1 VLTTRFAADNSN
13 VKFPI
18 VSGNDIVST
27 STQYEVLVVFRLRS
41 LVNSAL
47 INWNPVGGG
56 LPFFLMNW
64 GGTTGGGG
72 ANKFEVAL
80 QGGWQN
86 NPTTTWTSLTD
97 LCAVMFSFI
106 GSATPGIW
114 RIANLTSG
122 ALNVKETAVQ
132 NSSPVSS
139 TLGGSIICGEQNGVA
154 DADINL
160 VHTAA
165 WKSRVLT
172 DAEWLQVITDKST
185 YRLNQIV
192 GAAMIHQVDWNAK
205 VGGTT
210 YDDLSPINSD
220 SNSITGSA
228 IDAVYDAPWTP
239 GLGSPVD
246 MVMKP
251 GRPGLFDPDL
261 NVEAWF

>member
-1 VLTTRFAADNSN
+1 VC
-13 VKFPI
+13 
-18 VSGNDIVST
+18 GH
-27 STQYEVLVVFRLRS
+27 VFLHRERHT
-41 LVNSAL
+41 
-47 INWNPVGGG
+47 WNLEDRQSDFWRAERQGD
-56 LPFFLMNW
+56 
-64 GGTTGGGG
+64 GGT
-72 ANKFEVAL
+72 ELV
-80 QGGWQN
+80 
-86 NPTTTWTSLTD
+86 P
-97 LCAVMFSFI
+97 
-106 GSATPGIW
+106 
-114 RIANLTSG
+114 
-122 ALNVKETAVQ
+122 
-132 NSSPVSS
+132 
-139 TLGGSIICGEQNGVA
+139 CGEQNGVA